1 MSRRISILGII
12 LVFATMFLIAGA
24 VSAADYHE
32 APMLADKVA
41 AGELPRLQNGS
52 RKSRLSN
59 NHWNRSV
66 FTVVRFDAGSP
77 DQMTTTVMFVQYYDS
92 LVRFS
97 QDGNSTYPHLIK
109 SLEPNEDYTVWT
121 F

>member
-41 AGELPRLQNGS
+41 AGELPPVAERLPEEPLVEQPLESIGVYGGTLRRGITGPNDHNS
-52 RKSRLSN
+52 Y
-59 NHWNRSV
+59 
-66 FTVVRFDAGSP
+66 VRW
-77 DQMTTTVMFVQYYDS
+77 VYDS

-97 QDGNSTYPHLIK
+97 QDGNSTYPHLI
-109 SLEPNEDYTVWT
+109 
-121 F
+121 